1 MIHYL
6 LALLHEPWYKQPSTP
21 EPTSR
26 PVTSTD
32 TPASTRA
39 PVVTHDP
46 TATRAFKRNQRK
58 YSRKKE
64 RKAEQAADLVV
75 AQSASSSQSIVP
87 RSRDHLDAVDDVST
101 KGVASSCARMC
112 PVTGSTYSPS
122 GYFLLLEL
130 PRELRDMIYDVVIAT
145 NLGGPAHWAH
155 YAVRVF
161 QRPNA
166 MQQTTQVNGNAQLLG
181 VSRQIAQEFM
191 EALNR
196 SAAPHHLYYAIMPA
210 QKMDGRELVR
220 ALFDRT
226 KQARRLFISVGL
238 SDAAGDKNFLGPLGL
253 NHTKFKQL
261 RHDVEHCTN
270 VEDLVFEWLSPLHG
284 VAKQFSSDPYDT
296 NNRKDDLSR
305 LIESA
310 QRLPKLQRYLLLV
323 HQHGSYGSRD
333 ADGTWVTEQFALEGL
348 HAPGQRFRWIDDTT
362 LGLLTEMVVRLDKFP
377 SYQDRGGR
385 VIISDWKFWG
395 FDNELRNVTIGRSY
409 RGRRGGLYE

>member
-6 LALLHEPWYKQPSTP
+6 LALLYEGWYKLSSAPESTIP
-21 EPTSR
+21 PT
-26 PVTSTD
+26 TSSD
-32 TPASTRA
+32 APASTRA
-39 PVVTHDP
+39 PVVAQDP
-46 TATRAFKRNQRK
+46 TTTRAFKRNQRK

-64 RKAEQAADLVV
+64 RKVEQAANAAV
-75 AQSASSSQSIVP
+75 AHSSSSSQKIVP
-87 RSRDHLDAVDDVST
+87 HTPDHFDALDGLST
-101 KGVASSCARMC
+101 KCVASSCAGTYSG
-112 PVTGSTYSPS
+112 TGSTYSPS
-122 GYFLLLEL
+122 GHFLLLEL
-130 PRELRDMIYDVVIAT
+130 PRELRDMIYDVAIAT
-145 NLGGPAHWAH
+145 NLGGPAQWAH

-196 SAAPHHLYYAIMPA
+196 SGAPHHLYYAIMPA
-210 QKMDGRELVR
+210 QKTDGRELVR

-238 SDAAGDKNFLGPLGL
+238 SDAASDKNILGPLGL
-253 NHTKFKQL
+253 NHTKFTQL
-261 RHDVEHCTN
+261 RRDVEQCTN
-270 VEDLVFEWLSPLHG
+270 VKDLVVEWLSPLHR
-284 VAKQFSSDPYDT
+284 VAVQFSSDPYDT
-296 NNRKDDLSR
+296 NNRKDDLNR

-310 QRLPKLQRYLLLV
+310 QQLPKLQRYLLLV

-377 SYQDRGGR
+377 PYQDRGGR
-385 VIISDWKFWG
+385 VVISDWKFWG
-395 FDNELRNVTIGRSY
+395 FDNEIRDVTIGRSY
-409 RGRRGGLYE
+409 GGRRGGLYE